1 MKNNTFGSNKSVE
14 TIHAKSETKNA
25 DSKHIMLVGNPN
37 CGKSTLFN
45 RLCNLR
51 VRTGNYPGVTV
62 SRHVGN
68 YTQGVQIIDIPGIY
82 SLSSATEEEKVAVA
96 ELLDNDAE
104 LIVNVIDSTSLER
117 SLYLTLELKM
127 LGVPMIILLNMW
139 DEAKKDNI
147 FIDVEK
153 LSKILGCK
161 VIPISATSGLGVE
174 EFEKEI
180 KEHQWDIEKSLYIG
194 NDFVKDIIEEVSLS
208 VPDLYKS
215 KAIFYAKSAIQGDD
229 IPKQIAREQTF
240 VDSIKKAQDQL
251 LSKYSTVHEAIATDR
266 YSFIADILAKV
277 YQKDV
282 NRKNLTYYVDKLVLN
297 KYLAFP
303 IFLLIMS
310 LVYWISVAWLGS
322 IVTDWTNEEFFG
334 AMVIP
339 YVSETIS
346 NLGASEWFTSLVS
359 DGILGGVG
367 AVLGFV
373 PQLIIL
379 FLLLSV
385 LEECGYMTRAAF
397 ILDRVFRFLGL
408 SGKAFI
414 PYLISTGCGVPALM
428 TVRTLSSESERRTM
442 LFTTT
447 MIPCGAKLPVIIVF
461 SEAIFGEYGF
471 FASGM
476 YLLSVFIIILSAL
489 IMKKFATFK
498 PSNTPLLLEFPLY
511 HIPTLRV
518 VLLTVYH
525 RSKSFVI
532 KSGTIIF
539 ASVTVIWMLSSFAWN
554 GEEKQIQ
561 LTNEPSKSILADI
574 AKPVSSVFAPIGMND
589 YRATVA
595 IFSGLIAK
603 ENIVG
608 SLAVF
613 SGVESEED
621 EAFYQALG
629 DNIFEINKDKA
640 KGMWAALAF
649 VIFNLFTIPCLAAV
663 GVLKREIGSNK
674 LFMWALLY
682 QIVFSYSLSMIIYQ
696 FGMYASYGVFNIFG
710 AVSVLLVVVLI
721 YLLFIKKSSQVK
733 QNIEFKLKN

>member
-51 VRTGNYPGVTV
+51 VRTGNCPGVTV

>member
-1 MKNNTFGSNKSVE
+1 
-14 TIHAKSETKNA
+14 
-25 DSKHIMLVGNPN
+25 
-37 CGKSTLFN
+37 
-45 RLCNLR
+45 
-51 VRTGNYPGVTV
+51 
-62 SRHVGN
+62 
-68 YTQGVQIIDIPGIY
+68 
-82 SLSSATEEEKVAVA
+82 
-96 ELLDNDAE
+96 
-104 LIVNVIDSTSLER
+104 
-117 SLYLTLELKM
+117 
-127 LGVPMIILLNMW
+127 
-139 DEAKKDNI
+139 
-147 FIDVEK
+147 
-153 LSKILGCK
+153 
-161 VIPISATSGLGVE
+161 
-174 EFEKEI
+174 
-180 KEHQWDIEKSLYIG
+180 
-194 NDFVKDIIEEVSLS
+194 
-208 VPDLYKS
+208 
-215 KAIFYAKSAIQGDD
+215 
-229 IPKQIAREQTF
+229 
-240 VDSIKKAQDQL
+240 
-251 LSKYSTVHEAIATDR
+251 
-266 YSFIADILAKV
+266 
-277 YQKDV
+277 
-282 NRKNLTYYVDKLVLN
+282 
-297 KYLAFP
+297 
-303 IFLLIMS
+303 
-310 LVYWISVAWLGS
+310 
-322 IVTDWTNEEFFG
+322 
-334 AMVIP
+334 
-339 YVSETIS
+339 
-346 NLGASEWFTSLVS
+346 
-359 DGILGGVG
+359 
-367 AVLGFV
+367 
-373 PQLIIL
+373 
-379 FLLLSV
+379 
-385 LEECGYMTRAAF
+385 
-397 ILDRVFRFLGL
+397 VFRFLGL

-561 LTNEPSKSILADI
+561 LINEPSKSILADI

>member
-1 MKNNTFGSNKSVE
+1 MKNNTYGLNKTVE
-14 TIHAKSETKNA
+14 AVHVKSETKNA
-25 DSKHIMLVGNPN
+25 DSMHIMLVGNPN

-45 RLCNLR
+45 RLCNVR

-68 YTQGVQIIDIPGIY
+68 YAQGIQIIDIPGIY
-82 SLSSATEEEKVAVA
+82 SLSSATEEEKIAVA

-104 LIVNVIDSTSLER
+104 LIINVIDSTLLER
-117 SLYLTLELKM
+117 SLYLSLELKM
-127 LGVPMIILLNMW
+127 LGVPMIVLLNMW

-147 FIDVEK
+147 SIDVEK
-153 LSKILGCK
+153 LSEILGCK
-161 VIPISATSGLGVE
+161 VIPISATTGLGVAE
-174 EFEKEI
+174 LEKEI
-180 KEHQWDIEKSLYIG
+180 KDHQWDIEKSLYLG
-194 NDFVKDIIEEVSLS
+194 NNFVKDVVEEVSLS
-208 VPDLYKS
+208 VPELYKS
-215 KAIFYAKSAIQGDD
+215 KAIFFAKSGIQGDD
-229 IPKQIAREQTF
+229 LPNQIAKEQAF
-240 VDSIKKAQDQL
+240 VDSVKKAQDKL
-251 LSKYSTVHEAIATDR
+251 LSKYTTVHEAIATDR
-266 YSFIADILAKV
+266 YSFIAEILAKV
-277 YQKDV
+277 YKKDE
-282 NRKNLTYYVDKLVLN
+282 NKKNLTYYLDKFVLN

-310 LVYWISVAWLGS
+310 FVYWISVTWLGS
-322 IVTDWTNEEFFG
+322 IVTDWSNDVFFG
-334 AMVIP
+334 EMVIP
-339 YVSETIS
+339 YVSES
-346 NLGASEWFTSLVS
+346 MSSLGASEWLTSLVS
-359 DGILGGVG
+359 DGIVGGVG
-367 AVLGFV
+367 TVLGFV

-379 FLLLSV
+379 FLLLSI

-408 SGKAFI
+408 SGRAFI

-428 TVRTLSSESERRTM
+428 TVRTLSSESERRLM

-461 SEAIFGEYGF
+461 SDALFGEYGF

-476 YLLSVFIIILSAL
+476 YLLSVFVIVISAL

-498 PSNTPLLLEFPLY
+498 PSNSPLMLELPLY

-525 RSKSFVI
+525 RSKSFII

-539 ASVTVIWMLSSFAWN
+539 TSVTVIWMLSSFAWN

-561 LTNEPSKSILADI
+561 LTDVPSESILADI
-574 AKPVSSVFAPIGMND
+574 AKPVSNVFAPIGVDD
-589 YRATVA
+589 YRTTVA
-595 IFSGLIAK
+595 IVSGLIAK

-649 VIFNLFTIPCLAAV
+649 VIFNLFTVPCLAAV

-674 LFMWALLY
+674 LFLWALLY
-682 QIVFSYSLSMIIYQ
+682 QIVFSYGLSMTVYQ

-710 AVSVLLVVVLI
+710 WISILLIIVLL
-721 YLLFIKKSSQVK
+721 YLLFIKKNSQVEQK
-733 QNIEFKLKN
+733 IEFKLKN

>member
-682 QIVFSYSLSMIIYQ
+682 QIAFSYSLSMIIYQ

>member
-147 FIDVEK
+147 FIDDEK